1 METQTTDPRGFSLE
15 ALDILSEA
23 ARFAEDDASG
33 SVPEA
38 HTDGSTGSTLVSA
51 AHLLAAL
58 DAAAAGA
65 VPGARATTTARVT
78 TTARSTTLVN
88 QILVDAAVAAIRAR
102 AAEITPDHLRA
113 GLAVALKASGIN
125 ADGLRRA
132 RARALGL
139 APSNLGV
146 TALRHRDVSARAAR

>member
-65 VPGARATTTARVT
+65 VPGARATTTAR
-78 TTARSTTLVN
+78 ATTLVN

-113 GLAVALKASGIN
+113 GFAVALKASGIN

-146 TALRHRDVSARAAR
+146 TALRHRDVSAWAAR

>member
-65 VPGARATTTARVT
+65 VPGARATTTAR
-78 TTARSTTLVN
+78 STTLVN
-88 QILVDAAVAAIRAR
+88 QILIDAAVAAIRAR

-113 GLAVALKASGIN
+113 GFAVALKASGIN